1 MTEETVILK
10 QVGKIKP
17 SETNLVKGKAFWG
30 SLTREARLLHPLKK
44 TMTFR
49 KQNVR
54 SPCRCT
60 YGQSE
65 SDVVQLRCVASSKS
79 GK

>member
-44 TMTFR
+44 
-49 KQNVR
+49 Q
-54 SPCRCT
+54 
-60 YGQSE
+60 
-65 SDVVQLRCVASSKS
+65 
-79 GK
+79 